1 MKFTTTLL
9 VSALA
14 MALPLSASAAAVT
27 FKNKSKKS
35 VEISIRRSNSS
46 MPTTVPG
53 GVTIE
58 FPGAPMKISLQKKSE
73 ESIEAGDGEIVVY
86 ENGKLT
92 KEEPSP
98 EAEAGLEEFA
108 E

>member
-35 VEISIRRSNSS
+35 VQISIRRSNSS

-58 FPGAPMKISLQKKSE
+58 FPGAPMKISLEKSE

-98 EAEAGLEEFA
+98 EAEAGLEEYA